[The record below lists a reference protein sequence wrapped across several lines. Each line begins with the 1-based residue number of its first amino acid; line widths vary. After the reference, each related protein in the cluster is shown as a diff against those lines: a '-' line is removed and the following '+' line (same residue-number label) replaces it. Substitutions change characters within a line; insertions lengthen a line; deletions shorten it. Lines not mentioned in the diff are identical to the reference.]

1 LECRGS
7 RKVDGEEPADPVK
20 TPQVAG
26 PAHPLVDQVGIPSI
40 YPGVALVKQP
50 MNLVMVI
57 AAERDE
63 VLGRLF
69 PEGTVV
75 AVVELEV
82 GAATDQAAAAETR
95 RLVALPSVRPVARLK
110 VVLVAGNS
118 QLAQAQIERGC
129 LGRRHLFPIDV

>member
-1 LECRGS
+1 LECPGS
-7 RKVDGEEPADPVK
+7 RKVDEEPADPVK
-20 TPQVAG
+20 TPKIAG
-26 PAHPLVDQVGIPSI
+26 LTGLEHSLVDQVGIPSI
-40 YPGVALVKQP
+40 YPGVALAKQP

-57 AAERDE
+57 AAQGHE

-69 PEGTVV
+69 PESTVV

-82 GAATDQAAAAETR
+82 GAATDQAAAAEPR
-95 RLVALPSVRPVARLK
+95 RLVALLSIRPVTRLE

-129 LGRRHLFPIDV
+129 LGRRHCSL